1 MDRFKYFFYGF
12 VPGLIIPIAFIWIY
26 IKRFLSADA
35 NFWDV
40 IDLLSRTGLL
50 SATLLL
56 SAMPNLII
64 VYVFYKMD
72 KFDIAKGLILG
83 AMPYFISSI
92 FMS

>member
-1 MDRFKYFFYGF
+1 MERFKYFLYGF
-12 VPGLIIPIAFIWIY
+12 IPGLIIPVLFSWIY
-26 IKRFLSADA
+26 INRFLSSEA

-40 IDLLSRTGLL
+40 IHFLNKMGLL
-50 SATLLL
+50 SKTLLL

-64 VYVFYKMD
+64 VYLFYKLD

-92 FMS
+92 FLS

>member
-1 MDRFKYFFYGF
+1 MGRFKHFFYGLI
-12 VPGLIIPIAFIWIY
+12 PGLIIPIAFTWIY
-26 IKRFLSADA
+26 INRFFSSEA
-35 NFWDV
+35 NFMDV
-40 IDLLSRTGLL
+40 IELLNRTGLL
-50 SATLLL
+50 SKTLLL

-64 VYVFYKMD
+64 VYIFYKLD